1 MFGYFCVRKKCR
13 PHAQQRRHAV
23 GENHAFVLTAETPV
37 AVGLTRVR
45 LLAASNTQRWG
56 EHPQH
61 PPQGVSPRAGRGNTG
76 RSFNMAM
83 HCVFA
88 NSKLMQQLDRGY
100 NCRFCYICCR
110 RARKTHTYTK
120 ICAFAKVI
128 LLCTTTYF
136 VQNSGQNRVARQP
149 TK

>member
-88 NSKLMQQLDRGY
+88 NSKLIQQLDRGY
-100 NCRFCYICCR
+100 NCRFAISTVVV
-110 RARKTHTYTK
+110 RKKHIRMQKLCTFVTENVTK
-120 ICAFAKVI
+120 IRV
-128 LLCTTTYF
+128 TTVVTH
-136 VQNSGQNRVARQP
+136 QI
-149 TK
+149 